1 MSDKLRK
8 NLQEKYNRLKKVLK
22 RVLAPQREE
31 SLPQLILQPYK
42 KNSDLKG
49 ESANLFF
56 T

>member
-22 RVLAPQREE
+22 RVLSPRREE

-42 KNSDLKG
+42 KKQRF
-49 ESANLFF
+49 ER
-56 T
+56 